1 MAEKRLFK
9 EFGQLNKVPASQN
22 NPQIITLQPK
32 DPENIF
38 EWEATICKP
47 SKSHSPYYY
56 KGQWN
61 LDISVTSQYPIQ
73 PPKIKFDR
81 KTPICHP
88 NINIE
93 TGEICLDILKSENWS
108 PAWNLE
114 HLVGAILML
123 IDDPEP
129 DSPLNIDSANLFRS
143 DKIGFESFVQFTIW
157 KYNTFYE
164 DVKETSG
171 VKSTEDIVNVEE
183 STDVQDN
190 RDIIKDVGKQVT
202 QDFINKVDEI
212 KHSKNNSLD
221 SNSTYDDAKRQIV
234 ENVNK
239 QVNELCSKSVSPVSG
254 DENDIPN
261 KIDTTIETESTA
273 VDPIMEEE
281 KIKFLKEIDKKV
293 NAFNNDTASVTA
305 SVSTSSTKSS
315 KKKSKRE
322 RLKAIIKK

>member
-9 EFGQLNKVPASQN
+9 EYGQLNKVPASQN
-22 NPQIITLQPK
+22 NPQIVALQPK

-61 LDISVTSQYPIQ
+61 LDISVTPQYPIQ

-88 NINIE
+88 NINID

-129 DSPLNIDSANLFRS
+129 DSPLNIDLANLFRS
-143 DKIGFESFVQFTIW
+143 DKLGFESFVQFTIW

-164 DVKETSG
+164 DTKETSG
-171 VKSTEDIVNVEE
+171 IKSFEDVTSTLNDVNI
-183 STDVQDN
+183 QDN
-190 RDIIKDVGKQVT
+190 TEIIKDVGKQVT
-202 QDFINKVDEI
+202 QDFIDKVNEI
-212 KHSKNNSLD
+212 RHSKNNSLD
-221 SNSTYDDAKRQIV
+221 SNKSYDDAKRQIV
-234 ENVNK
+234 ETVNK
-239 QVNELCSKSVSPVSG
+239 QVNELCLKSVSPISG
-254 DENDIPN
+254 DENDIP
-261 KIDTTIETESTA
+261 KIDTTIESETT
-273 VDPIMEEE
+273 VDPVMEEE
-281 KIKFLKEIDKKV
+281 KVKFLKEIDRKV
-293 NAFNNDTASVTA
+293 NAFNNDNASVTA
-305 SVSTSSTKSS
+305 SVSTSSSKSS